1 MRPYNEFRISCTKK
15 IKACNKVHS
24 TQSSQQILVL
34 VLERNIQCD
43 WWHSLYIFYFNFIFR
58 LLKIIGSLEKDYIV
72 WQEVIDNNVEVLPN
86 TVVNVW
92 KSSPAWPDEMAKV
105 TGKGLK
111 AILSS
116 CWYLNYISYG
126 IDWHKVC
133 VIFFLP

>member
-1 MRPYNEFRISCTKK
+1 M
-15 IKACNKVHS
+15 
-24 TQSSQQILVL
+24 
-34 VLERNIQCD
+34 
-43 WWHSLYIFYFNFIFR
+43 
-58 LLKIIGSLEKDYIV
+58 KIIGSLEKDYIV

-133 VIFFLP
+133 VILFLPQISAFLAIERPEIARMLVLCTLTSIHDLSKW